1 MIESHTDQNAGSCF
15 SVINVAIS
23 FCSCFAIMINKGV
36 SMFQLSS
43 NWVPYNGSMV
53 MTTMRQKWSL
63 SKEDLYIKLQNNIK
77 QIKDEIY
84 QSFFN

>member
-15 SVINVAIS
+15 LVINVTIS

-43 NWVPYNGSMV
+43 NWVPYNLRGIDGHGHYETKMV
-53 MTTMRQKWSL
+53 SFKRRPVYKTTK
-63 SKEDLYIKLQNNIK
+63 
-77 QIKDEIY
+77 
-84 QSFFN
+84 

>member
-43 NWVPYNGSMV
+43 NWVCLTFVLTMNFIYLRGIDGHGHYETKMV
-53 MTTMRQKWSL
+53 SFKRRPVYKTTK
-63 SKEDLYIKLQNNIK
+63 
-77 QIKDEIY
+77 
-84 QSFFN
+84 

>member
-1 MIESHTDQNAGSCF
+1 
-15 SVINVAIS
+15 
-23 FCSCFAIMINKGV
+23 
-36 SMFQLSS
+36 
-43 NWVPYNGSMV
+43 MV
-53 MTTMRQKWSL
+53 MAPMRQKWSL

>member
-1 MIESHTDQNAGSCF
+1 
-15 SVINVAIS
+15 
-23 FCSCFAIMINKGV
+23 
-36 SMFQLSS
+36 
-43 NWVPYNGSMV
+43 
-53 MTTMRQKWSL
+53 MRQKWSL

>member
-15 SVINVAIS
+15 LVINVTIS

-43 NWVPYNGSMV
+43 NWVPYNEFDIFKGD
-53 MTTMRQKWSL
+53 RWSWPL
-63 SKEDLYIKLQNNIK
+63 
-77 QIKDEIY
+77 
-84 QSFFN
+84 

>member
-15 SVINVAIS
+15 LVINVTIS

-43 NWVPYNGSMV
+43 NWYLTMNFIYLRGIDGHGHYETKMV
-53 MTTMRQKWSL
+53 SFKRRPVYKTTK
-63 SKEDLYIKLQNNIK
+63 
-77 QIKDEIY
+77 
-84 QSFFN
+84 

>member
-1 MIESHTDQNAGSCF
+1 
-15 SVINVAIS
+15 
-23 FCSCFAIMINKGV
+23 
-36 SMFQLSS
+36 
-43 NWVPYNGSMV
+43 MV

>member
-36 SMFQLSS
+36 GMFQLSS
-43 NWVPYNGSMV
+43 NWVPYNEFYIFKGD
-53 MTTMRQKWSL
+53 RWSWPL
-63 SKEDLYIKLQNNIK
+63 
-77 QIKDEIY
+77 
-84 QSFFN
+84 

>member
-1 MIESHTDQNAGSCF
+1 
-15 SVINVAIS
+15 
-23 FCSCFAIMINKGV
+23 
-36 SMFQLSS
+36 
-43 NWVPYNGSMV
+43 MV
-53 MTTMRQKWSL
+53 MAIMRQKWSL

>member
-1 MIESHTDQNAGSCF
+1 
-15 SVINVAIS
+15 
-23 FCSCFAIMINKGV
+23 
-36 SMFQLSS
+36 
-43 NWVPYNGSMV
+43 MV
-53 MTTMRQKWSL
+53 MDTMRQKWSL

>member
-15 SVINVAIS
+15 SVINFAIS

-43 NWVPYNGSMV
+43 NWVPYNLRGIDGHGHYETKMV
-53 MTTMRQKWSL
+53 SFKRRPVYKTTK
-63 SKEDLYIKLQNNIK
+63 
-77 QIKDEIY
+77 
-84 QSFFN
+84 